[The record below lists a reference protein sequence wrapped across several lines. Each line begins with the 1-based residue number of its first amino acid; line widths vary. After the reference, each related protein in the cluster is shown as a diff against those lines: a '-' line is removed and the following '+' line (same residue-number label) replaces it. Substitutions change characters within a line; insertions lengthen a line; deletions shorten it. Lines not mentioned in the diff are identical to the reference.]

1 MSVAYAGY
9 GVWPFN
15 RPDREPIAVFHGDNA
30 QELARNYASLVG
42 GALVSPVTC
51 ITSNRSDEVLRSV
64 SNYEEVIATLE
75 RKVEDAEHNLELERL
90 GREDVRKEHLAIHTM
105 YTRQIAALLRAV
117 NAVPSQGFSH
127 QHIVDSVAERRFYDE
142 KYVHE
147 LEVALGLEGFP
158 EVAIER
164 LRRRCIIA
172 GGNYAIRP
180 HDGKVATP

>member
-1 MSVAYAGY
+1 MGVAYAGY

-51 ITSNRSDEVLRSV
+51 ITSNRSDDVLRSV

-75 RKVEDAEHNLELERL
+75 RKVEDAEHSLELERAD
-90 GREDVRKEHLAIHTM
+90 REDTRRQNLAAQVT

-117 NAVPSQGFSH
+117 NAVPSQGFSNG
-127 QHIVDSVAERRFYDE
+127 HIVDSVAERTFYDE

-164 LRRRCIIA
+164 LRRRCIVA

-180 HDGKVATP
+180 HDRKVATP